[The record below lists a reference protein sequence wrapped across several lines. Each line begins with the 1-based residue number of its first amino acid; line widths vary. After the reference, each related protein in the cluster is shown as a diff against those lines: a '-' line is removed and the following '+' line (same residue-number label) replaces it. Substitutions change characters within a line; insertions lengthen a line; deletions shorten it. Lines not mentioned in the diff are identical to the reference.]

1 MEYFQKFYIN
11 KHFSNKLLIFCREQ
25 EIMQRWHYL
34 LELLKKHRSTL
45 TNLSNLMTM
54 LREIDTI
61 TTEIKDM
68 EVKSFIND

>member
-1 MEYFQKFYIN
+1 MHAYIV
-11 KHFSNKLLIFCREQ
+11 KVLIFYREQ

-68 EVKSFIND
+68 EVKYHSIS